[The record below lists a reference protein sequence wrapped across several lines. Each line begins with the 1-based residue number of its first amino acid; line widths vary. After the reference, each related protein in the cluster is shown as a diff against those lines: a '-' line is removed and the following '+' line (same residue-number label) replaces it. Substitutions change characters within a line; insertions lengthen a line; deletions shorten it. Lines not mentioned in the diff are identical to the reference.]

1 MSKSSGC
8 ALTEGFFSQETFR
21 EACISLAETYHF
33 SGIDARWTSTT
44 VLPNFCSTDTQNG
57 GYLSI
62 REISSVNGA
71 LRTMRRDYHVI
82 LSATWQVPVLYFSA
96 LWEETLESLT
106 LTEIYEFLVEDSSK
120 EAMKDIS
127 LMGGISHGV
136 HRYCESQ

>member
-1 MSKSSGC
+1 MSSGC
-8 ALTEGFFSQETFR
+8 ASTEGFFSQETFR

-106 LTEIYEFLVEDSSK
+106 LTEIYKFLVEDSSK